1 MNKQIWTYIFI
12 AYFLTWI
19 FVIGIYFLYTQN
31 SITLNQLNIYFTF
44 GSLGPFLSAIIT
56 TQLFYKKDGL
66 KKLFASLRLGLLNKK
81 ALLLSC
87 SPLLFLFIGW
97 LLYPLLTGKWFSFDT
112 TKEQF
117 NLTNTASY
125 LGWALPF
132 IAYALFEELGWRGF
146 VLPHLQTK
154 FSAFKSTVIL
164 TFIWALWHAPFF
176 LWRFNFSIGIG
187 IGFFFGIF
195 VGAIILTSIFNLSR
209 GSVLAS
215 IIFHLTNNIASAF
228 DKNYMVAVVSIGFVF
243 LAIYLL
249 VKYKPKNLSDGE
261 RIKTTCNIDSTHKVS
276 EPL

>member
-12 AYFLTWI
+12 AYLLTWT
-19 FVIGIYFLYTQN
+19 FVIGIYFLYNQN
-31 SITLNQLNIYFTF
+31 SLTINQLNIYFTL

-56 TQLFYKKDGL
+56 TQLFYKKEGL
-66 KKLFASLRLGLLNKK
+66 KKLFATLRPGMLNKK
-81 ALLLSC
+81 TLLLSC

-146 VLPHLQTK
+146 ALPHLQTK
-154 FSAFKSTVIL
+154 YSAFKSTVIL
-164 TFIWALWHAPFF
+164 SFIWALWHAPFF
-176 LWRFNFSIGIG
+176 LWRFDFSIGFSV
-187 IGFFFGIF
+187 GFFFGIF

-209 GSVLAS
+209 GCVLAT

-228 DKNYMVAVVSIGFVF
+228 DKDYMVAVVSTGFVF

-249 VKYKPKNLSDGE
+249 VKYKPKNLSDGV
-261 RIKTTCNIDSTHKVS
+261 RMKTTCNIDSTHKVS

>member
-1 MNKQIWTYIFI
+1 MKQLWTYIII
-12 AYFLTWI
+12 AYSITWT

-31 SITLNQLNIYFTF
+31 AISLNQLNIYFTF
-44 GSLGPFLSAIIT
+44 GSLGPFISAIIT
-56 TQLFYKKDGL
+56 TKLFYKRDGL
-66 KKLFASLRLGLLNKK
+66 KKLFATLHPNRLNKK
-81 ALLLSC
+81 TLLLSC
-87 SPLLFLFIGW
+87 SPLLLFLIGW
-97 LLYPLLTGKWFSFDT
+97 LLYPLFTGKWFSFAV

-117 NLTNTASY
+117 SLTDLVSY

-146 VLPHLQTK
+146 ALPHLQSK
-154 FSAFKSTVIL
+154 YSAFQSTVIL

-176 LWRFNFSIGIG
+176 LWRFNFSIGIS

-209 GSVLAS
+209 GCVLAA

-228 DKNYMVAVVSIGFVF
+228 DKNYIVAVVSTGFVL

-249 VKYKPKNLSDGE
+249 IKYKPKNLSDGE
-261 RIKTTCNIDSTHKVS
+261 RVKITGNIKSTPTIRKS
-276 EPL
+276 

>member
-154 FSAFKSTVIL
+154 FSAFKTTVIL
-164 TFIWALWHAPFF
+164 SFIWALWHAPFF

>member
-1 MNKQIWTYIFI
+1 MSKKLWIYIII
-12 AYFLTWI
+12 AYSITWT
-19 FVIGIYFLYTQN
+19 FVICIYFLYTQN
-31 SITLNQLNIYFTF
+31 TISLNQLNIYFTF
-44 GSLGPFLSAIIT
+44 GSLGPFLSSIIT

-66 KKLFASLRLGLLNKK
+66 KKLFATLHPNRLNKK
-81 ALLLSC
+81 TLLLSC
-87 SPLLFLFIGW
+87 SPLLLFLMGW
-97 LLYPLLTGKWFSFDT
+97 LLYPLFIGKWFSFAV

-117 NLTNTASY
+117 NLTDLASY

-146 VLPHLQTK
+146 ALPHLQTK
-154 FSAFKSTVIL
+154 FTAFKSTVIL

-176 LWRFNFSIGIG
+176 LWRFNFSMGIA

-209 GSVLAS
+209 GCVLAA

-228 DKNYMVAVVSIGFVF
+228 DKNYIVAVVSTGFVF

-249 VKYKPKNLSDGE
+249 IKYKPTNLSDGE
-261 RIKTTCNIDSTHKVS
+261 RVKITGNIKSTPTIRKS
-276 EPL
+276 